1 MQNIHIDEI
10 IANLTDDKFTNQE
23 LEQYLESPNV
33 VVKVN
38 AIIAVYRNQI
48 TENSIIEKLN
58 YISQNIKN
66 EPKLLGVWTTGHF
79 AMAVLYLLNTSNT
92 LRIYNENTERFDK
105 YTIQDIESA
114 IEQIPLSF
122 GQ

>member
-10 IANLTDDKFTNQE
+10 VANLIADKFTMQE
-23 LEQYLESPNV
+23 LEQYLESPFV
-33 VVKVN
+33 LVKAN
-38 AIIAVYRNQI
+38 AILAVYRNQI
-48 TENSIIEKLN
+48 TENSIIQKLN

-66 EPKLLGVWTTGHF
+66 EPKLLGVWTTGHC
-79 AMAVLYLLNTSNT
+79 AMAVLYLLNTSIT
-92 LRIYNENTERFDK
+92 LGIYNENKERFDK

>member
-1 MQNIHIDEI
+1 MQNRHIDEI
-10 IANLTDDKFTNQE
+10 IANLTADNFTNQE
-23 LEQYLESPNV
+23 LEQYLESPSV
-33 VVKVN
+33 LVKAN

-48 TENSIIEKLN
+48 TENSIIQKLN

-66 EPKLLGVWTTGHF
+66 EPKLLGVWRTGHC
-79 AMAVLYLLNTSNT
+79 AMAVLYLLNTSIT
-92 LRIYNENTERFDK
+92 LGIYNENKEKFDK